1 MTREQNDHYGTPAW
15 CTEALLKV
23 HPEIKGA
30 GAFEPCAGTSR
41 IASVL
46 RAHHGHVFAS
56 DIVEPPASLVPWPAL
71 QALQD
76 LRREDAPEEL
86 RRKVHNDWGYVPEWT
101 VTNPPYGALPEILP
115 QLLRLSPGGALL
127 CRLSILER
135 VASREALLERVQSVL
150 VLGRVKWIAADGN
163 PIKGTDSVASCW
175 VVWGKG
181 VARRTELRWWGGER

>member
-1 MTREQNDHYGTPAW
+1 MREQNDHYGTPAW
-15 CTEALLKV
+15 CTEALLQV

-41 IASVL
+41 IASML
-46 RAHHGHVFAS
+46 RAHHGQVFAS
-56 DIVEPPASLVPWPAL
+56 DLVEPPPSLVPWPSL
-71 QALQD
+71 DTLWD
-76 LRREDAPEEL
+76 LRREDAAEGL
-86 RRKVHNDWGYVPEWT
+86 RLAARRKLGYAPEWT

-127 CRLSILER
+127 CRLSVLER
-135 VASREALLERVQSVL
+135 VASREALLKRVHSVL
-150 VLGRVKWIAADGN
+150 VLGRIKWIAADGGL
-163 PIKGTDSVASCW
+163 IKGTDNVASCW